1 MLEFIWGDFLYKP
14 IFNLLI
20 ILYEYNNAFNLGL
33 AVIYLTVIFR
43 ILLLPFTFFA
53 QRNKVRYEMLS
64 NEVEK
69 IKEDYR
75 HDPEQAKTEVRRSM
89 KKYKIRPWAK
99 AIVLG
104 VQGVVLIVLY
114 QVFMGGINN
123 KFDALYPSIATP
135 DFVQLSFMGINLAE
149 KNVLLSVVVGVIL
162 FFEIFFFQRKMK
174 NMLTKSDIVFR
185 YFFPLFSA
193 IFLSILPSVKSI
205 FILTSILFTII
216 VSLVLRLFISP
227 IKGNNKKSK

>member
-1 MLEFIWGDFLYKP
+1 MLEFIWNDFLYKP

-20 ILYEYNNAFNLGL
+20 ILYEYKNGFNLGL

-64 NEVEK
+64 EEVDK
-69 IKEDYR
+69 IAEDYK
-75 HDPEQAKTEVRRSM
+75 HDPEQARVEVRRAM
-89 KKYKIRPWAK
+89 KRYKIRPWAK
-99 AIVLG
+99 AIVLS
-104 VQGVVLIVLY
+104 VQAVVLIVLY

-123 KFDALYPSIATP
+123 KFDALYPSIAAP
-135 DFVQLSFMGINLAE
+135 DFVQLNFIGLNLAE
-149 KNVLLSVVVGVIL
+149 KNIMLSIVVGIILFLEIL
-162 FFEIFFFQRKMK
+162 FFQKKMK

-185 YFFPLFSA
+185 YFFPLFS
-193 IFLSILPSVKSI
+193 IILLSILPAVKSV

-216 VSLVLRLFISP
+216 VSLVLRLFMSP
-227 IKGNNKKSK
+227 VKKKSDK